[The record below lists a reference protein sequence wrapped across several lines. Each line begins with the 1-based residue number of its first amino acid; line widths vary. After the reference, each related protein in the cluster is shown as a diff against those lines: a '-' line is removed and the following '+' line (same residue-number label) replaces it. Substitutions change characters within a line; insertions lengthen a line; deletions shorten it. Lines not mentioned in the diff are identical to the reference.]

1 MIVFVLLSLNASPPK
16 DVLRSSTDAVL
27 FMLIDGHIMLLFCI
41 YVSLKVWYSRI
52 VFEDVISN

>member
-27 FMLIDGHIMLLFCI
+27 FMLMDGHIMLFCVYNI
-41 YVSLKVWYSRI
+41 TR
-52 VFEDVISN
+52 